1 MKLMKGQVW
10 LTREGK
16 KVTMADSR
24 KRVGSAMHYQPDGK
38 WLNDQESPCDLVELV
53 SQPFEVGQV
62 WIDANGNEKVIQIVQ
77 SPAEDGFP
85 IKAGGWYSQTGRCCV
100 STISPLMYLKEVKE
114 AQDKHFEVGQVWIDG
129 DGEERVIERIELPN
143 RDPWPIQARGVW
155 HTNSGISNIGT
166 APLMYLKESVKPKL
180 DTSKPMRM
188 DDGSEVTFVDR
199 TESGKVLVWDSDIYL
214 RLLDTDDL
222 ENVPEVKPSA
232 SLDLV
237 LILVNGTWEVTRDL
251 GGCNGLGVAGR
262 ATVTITAGDG
272 MTEESK

>member
-16 KVTMADSR
+16 HVTMASCYAAEGYD
-24 KRVGSAMHYQPDGK
+24 KYYQPDGK
-38 WLNDQESPCDLVELV
+38 WLNDQESPCDLVKLV

-62 WIDANGNEKVIQIVQ
+62 WIDANGKEKVIRIVQ

-100 STISPLMYLKEVKE
+100 STISPLLYPKEVKE
-114 AQDKHFEVGQVWIDG
+114 AQDKRFEVGQVWIDG
-129 DGEERVIERIELPN
+129 DGEERVIEHIELPN
-143 RDPWPIQARGVW
+143 RDAWPIQASGVW
-155 HTNSGISNIGT
+155 YTNSGISNIGT
-166 APLMYLKESVKPKL
+166 PPLMYLKESVAPVL
-180 DTSKPMRM
+180 DTSKPMQM

-199 TESGKVLVWDSDIYL
+199 TESGKILVHNSDWE
-214 RLLDTDDL
+214 LLLFRPESL
-222 ENVPEVKPSA
+222 ENIPEVKPSA

-237 LILVNGTWEVTRDL
+237 LIRVNGTWEVTRDL
-251 GGCNGLGVAGR
+251 GGCNGLGVVGR